1 MSHEMVVN
9 RRQIDVL
16 IAFFFM
22 LYTMKGGDDW
32 KIEVD
37 LIQQ

>member
-1 MSHEMVVN
+1 MSHDMAVN

-32 KIEVD
+32 NIEVN